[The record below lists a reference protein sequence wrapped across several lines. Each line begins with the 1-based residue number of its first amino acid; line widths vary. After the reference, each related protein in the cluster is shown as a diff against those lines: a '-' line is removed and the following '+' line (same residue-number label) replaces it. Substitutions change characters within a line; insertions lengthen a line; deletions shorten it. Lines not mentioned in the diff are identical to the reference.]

1 MGFKQA
7 ITDARYNMG
16 RASNNFFSKFN
27 SKLAGPKAFLDS
39 NTLIA
44 KIAVL
49 VLVLIAFVLA
59 LRAGVSALSW
69 LFSPSRDPKIVKG
82 LRPNNKEMHRVAQ
95 DPANKHAQTI
105 LRSVNQRDGI
115 EFTWSVWVYLSG
127 LEYKA
132 GMRRH
137 IFSKGNDYLDKSTGM
152 LSPNNAP
159 GLYIHPTKNA
169 FIVVMNTY
177 KQIDEEVV
185 INDIPLNKWI
195 NVMIRVE
202 GNIMDVY
209 INGIIA
215 VRHKLSGIPKQN
227 YGDVILTA
235 NGGYDG
241 EMSDLFY
248 FDHALNT
255 TEIMT
260 IVNNGPD
267 LYQASREPAVPHYF
281 ALKWYFNQ

>member
-7 ITDARYNMG
+7 ITDARYNVN

-27 SKLAGPKAFLDS
+27 SRLAGPKAFLNS

-49 VLVLIAFVLA
+49 ILVLIAFVLA
-59 LRAGVSALSW
+59 LRAGVAALTW
-69 LFSPSRDPKIVKG
+69 LFSPSHDPVLVKG
-82 LRPNNKEMHRVAQ
+82 AGHNCKEQTRVPQ
-95 DPANKHAQTI
+95 DPTKNHAQTI

-132 GMRRH
+132 GQRRH
-137 IFSKGNDYLDKSTGM
+137 IFSKGNDYVDKSTGM
-152 LSPNNAP
+152 MSPNNAP

-177 KQIDEEVV
+177 KQINEEVV
-185 INDIPLNKWI
+185 INDIPLNKWL

-209 INGIIA
+209 VNGIIA
-215 VRHKLSGIPKQN
+215 VRHKLSGVPKQN
-227 YGDVILTA
+227 YGDVWVTA

-241 EMSDLFY
+241 RMSELQY
-248 FDHALNT
+248 FDYALNT
-255 TEIMT
+255 TEIMK
-260 IVNNGPD
+260 IVNDGPD
-267 LYQASREPAVPHYF
+267 LSVKTREPAVPHYF